1 MPTKTLAIAGVR
13 ALTPSGWADD
23 AVIVVDGDRIAGVVG
38 TVPPGAE
45 EVRADG
51 LLALPGIVDIH
62 GDAFER
68 SLQPRTG
75 VRFPV
80 AGVVAEM
87 ERQLTSAGIT
97 TFFWSITDSYEPG
110 LRGRETLRTLLAS
123 VPWQDVDRPV
133 DHRLHVRHEWL
144 ATDGHDELLS
154 LVSSGLVDLLSVNDH
169 SPGVAPPHHMARI
182 AEGFRGRA
190 GLTVDEAMKL
200 LASLEDRREQGDEQ
214 IAELVHVARLAG
226 VPLASHDD
234 ADDDALARSL
244 GWGVA
249 VVEFPG
255 SLPLAAAARAGGAAV
270 VMGAPNAVRG
280 TSHVGFPTVAEAAAG
295 GVVDVVCSDYHL
307 PSLFLAPFR
316 LAADGVVPLAEAW
329 GLVSERPAAAV
340 GLDDRGRIAEGGCA
354 DLLLVDPGRQGLDA
368 LRWVW
373 RGGRVVAV
381 FS

>member
-1 MPTKTLAIAGVR
+1 MPMKTLAIAGVR

-23 AVIVVDGDRIAGVVG
+23 AVVLVEDDRFGGVVG

-45 EVRADG
+45 EIRADG
-51 LLALPGIVDIH
+51 LLALPGIVDVH

-75 VRFPV
+75 VGLPM

-110 LRGRETLRTLLAS
+110 LRSRETLRALLAS

-154 LVSSGLVDLLSVNDH
+154 LVSSGLVDLFSVNDH
-169 SPGVAPPHHMARI
+169 SPGGSDDRHLARI

-190 GLTVDEAMKL
+190 GLTVDEAMAL
-200 LASLEDRREQGDEQ
+200 LASLEDRRALGDEQ

-234 ADDDALARSL
+234 ADDDALARSID
-244 GWGVA
+244 WEVA
-249 VVEFPG
+249 IVEFPG

-270 VMGAPNAVRG
+270 LMGAPNAVRG
-280 TSHVGFPTVAEAAAG
+280 TSHVGFPTVAEAATA

-316 LAADGVVPLAEAW
+316 LAADGVVPLADAW
-329 GLVSERPAAAV
+329 AMVSERPAASV
-340 GLDDRGRIAEGGCA
+340 GLDDRGRIAEGACA
-354 DLLLVDPGRQGLDA
+354 DLLLVHPDRQGLDA

-381 FS
+381 FA